1 MKKLVIISAVLLFAA
16 LILLPGTSNGKYN
29 VSKPASAST
38 LVADGWPLPLPPS
51 SPSTSSASTL
61 VADGWPLPLP
71 PPSHSSQIM
80 NALMA

>member
-16 LILLPGTSNGKYN
+16 LILLPGRSNGKYN

-38 LVADGWPLPLPPS
+38 LVADGWPLPLPPH

-71 PPSHSSQIM
+71 PASPSSQIM